1 VMTTTIALETSKG
14 NLEIAVALG
23 FILIFISI
31 FINLLVSILTEF
43 SKRVSYD

>member
-1 VMTTTIALETSKG
+1 MTTSIALETSKG

-31 FINLLVSILTEF
+31 LINLLVSILKEF
-43 SKRVSYD
+43 SERSSYD